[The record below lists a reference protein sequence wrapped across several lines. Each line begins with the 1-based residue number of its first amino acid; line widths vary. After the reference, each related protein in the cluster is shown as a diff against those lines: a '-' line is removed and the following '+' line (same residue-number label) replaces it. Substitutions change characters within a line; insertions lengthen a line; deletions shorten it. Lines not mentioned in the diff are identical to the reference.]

1 MSGFRLSMN
10 VQERKRQKIQKR
22 EGNIRGRLQKMK
34 GERERKREIEREK
47 VKDRQRYRQWTDTE
61 RQRK

>member
-1 MSGFRLSMN
+1 MYKKG
-10 VQERKRQKIQKR
+10 KRQKIQKR

-34 GERERKREIEREK
+34 GERERKRDRER